1 VNDYMLTVGVL
12 FCVGVILAMSLNLVM
27 GFGGIMSVQHGASMG
42 IGAYT
47 AGVLAVRY
55 EFNTLWTVL
64 AGALLAFLVS
74 LAFMAV
80 AVRLPGDDF
89 ILASFAFQ
97 MAVVDLF
104 ARWTSVT
111 NGTIGLVG
119 VDRPRFPG
127 IDFVDN
133 RTFVILVLAVTIVC
147 GLIISYLARS
157 GMGVTLRAI
166 RESERS
172 TEAAGRNVVY
182 TKTVVFALASGFAG
196 LAGGLYA
203 TLVGLISP
211 MDFDMHR
218 SILVIAFL
226 LVGGVG
232 NMRGAALGAV
242 VLLTVPEMVAR
253 IDAIPSQYL
262 GPVEQIIYGAIIVI
276 FVWLRPVGLL
286 PERPVVY
293 MRPRSVLQRVVGD
306 RVAGWIRRP
315 AREGV
320 AGVAAK

>member
-1 VNDYMLTVGVL
+1 MSSYD
-12 FCVGVILAMSLNLVM
+12 VIVIGSGAGGGTLVHRLAPS
-27 GFGGIMSVQHGASMG
+27 GKRI
-42 IGAYT
+42 
-47 AGVLAVRY
+47 
-55 EFNTLWTVL
+55 
-64 AGALLAFLVS
+64 LLLE
-74 LAFMAV
+74 
-80 AVRLPGDDF
+80 RGDWLPREPQNWSAAD
-89 ILASFAFQ
+89 
-97 MAVVDLF
+97 V
-104 ARWTSVT
+104 
-111 NGTIGLVG
+111 
-119 VDRPRFPG
+119 
-127 IDFVDN
+127 FVDN
-133 RTFVILVLAVTIVC
+133 RSFIVLVLAVTVVC
-147 GLIISYLARS
+147 GLLIAYLAKS

-262 GPVEQIIYGAIIVI
+262 GPVEQIIYGAIIVV

-293 MRPRSVLQRVVGD
+293 MRPRSALQRVLGD
-306 RVAGWIRRP
+306 RVAGWIRPDRK
-315 AREGV
+315 
-320 AGVAAK
+320 GVAAGATAQ